1 MIKDLVNSIERNSTV
16 GEGTNENEKCAS
28 VMVEKHLKYHICEIS
43 KKNAILK
50 SDLCESSASGSNFS
64 HSLTF
69 IANDG
74 QGGGSPPLPSPP
86 LPASKRCLSRGGDG
100 TRAGGMQKSCE
111 ASLEVWHVHA
121 AAAMR
126 S

>member
-86 LPASKRCLSRGGDG
+86 GLEAMPFSWGRWDSGG
-100 TRAGGMQKSCE
+100 RNAKI
-111 ASLEVWHVHA
+111 L
-121 AAAMR
+121 
-126 S
+126 

>member
-74 QGGGSPPLPSPP
+74 QGGGSPPLPSRPRSDAF
-86 LPASKRCLSRGGDG
+86 LVGAMGLG
-100 TRAGGMQKSCE
+100 RAECKNPVRQ
-111 ASLEVWHVHA
+111 A
-121 AAAMR
+121 
-126 S
+126 